1 MKEKILLVNQRY
13 GLEVNGGSELLC
25 RQLAELFT
33 EHYEV
38 EVVTTCALDYQ
49 KWENY
54 YKPGVEELNGVTVRR
69 FEVEAL
75 RDQGAFDEMGVK
87 VLGNPDHTMEEAE
100 EWVRAQGPVC
110 DAAVQFI
117 LEHHKEYKAVLFTT
131 YLYYLSAMG
140 LQKKMD
146 NAYLMPTAHDEPP
159 VYVKFYRKVF
169 QNPVG
174 MVYNTLEEKEFVEE
188 EFQVEDIPSI
198 VTGAGVEL
206 PDMEHLPDVRGKFG
220 LDTDY
225 ILYIGRIDVG
235 KNCPAL
241 FEYFTKYKK
250 QNVNDVKLVLAGK
263 PVISIPESPDIISV
277 GFVSDEEKFAL
288 IQECKALVLASEFE
302 SLSMVVLE
310 SMALKKPVLLN
321 GNCAVLKGHCIK
333 SNGGLYFTDF
343 PEFEATLNY
352 LLLHPDICEKMGE
365 NGKNY
370 VDENYQ
376 WPVILRKFYDLFD
389 GKIS

>member
-33 EHYEV
+33 ERYEV

-54 YKPGVEELNGVTVRR
+54 YEPGVEQLNGVTVRR
-69 FEVEAL
+69 FSVESYREQETFAKIS
-75 RDQGAFDEMGVK
+75 AK
-87 VLGNPDHTMEEAE
+87 VLGNPNHTMEEAE

-117 LEHHKEYKAVLFTT
+117 LDHHKEYKAVLFTT

-140 LQKKMD
+140 LQHKLD

-159 VYVKFYRKVF
+159 VYVKYYQKVF

-174 MVYNTLEEKEFVEE
+174 MVYNTIEEKEFVERQ
-188 EFQVEDIPSI
+188 FHVEHLPSI
-198 VTGAGVEL
+198 ITGAGVDL
-206 PDMEHLPDVRGKFG
+206 PDMENVPEVRVRFG
-220 LDTDY
+220 LHTDY
-225 ILYIGRIDVG
+225 ILYIGRIDEG
-235 KNCPAL
+235 KNCHKL
-241 FEYFTKYKK
+241 FEFFQRYKK
-250 QNVNDVKLVLAGK
+250 QNINDLQLVLAGK
-263 PVISIPESPDIISV
+263 PVIPIPEDENIRSV
-277 GFVSDEEKFAL
+277 GFVSDEEKFGL

-310 SMALKKPVLLN
+310 SMALEKPVLVN
-321 GNCAVLKGHCIK
+321 GNCAVLKGHCLK
-333 SNGGLYFTDF
+333 SNAGLYFTCYA
-343 PEFEATLNY
+343 EFEAALNY
-352 LLLHPDICEKMGE
+352 LLMYPEICEKMGA
-365 NGKNY
+365 NGKQY
-370 VDENYQ
+370 VIEHYQ
-376 WPVILRKFYDLFD
+376 WPVILQKFYQLFD
-389 GKIS
+389 KEL

>member
-33 EHYEV
+33 ERYEV

-54 YKPGVEELNGVTVRR
+54 YEPGVEQLNGVTVRR
-69 FEVEAL
+69 FSVESY
-75 RDQGAFDEMGVK
+75 REQEAFAKISAK
-87 VLGNPDHTMEEAE
+87 VLGNPNHTMEEAE

-117 LEHHKEYKAVLFTT
+117 LDHHKEYKAVLFTT

-140 LQKKMD
+140 LQHKLD

-159 VYVKFYRKVF
+159 VYVKYYQKVF

-174 MVYNTLEEKEFVEE
+174 MVYNTIEEKEFVERQ
-188 EFQVEDIPSI
+188 FHVEHLPSI
-198 VTGAGVEL
+198 ITGAGVDL
-206 PDMEHLPDVRGKFG
+206 PDMENVPEVRVRFG
-220 LDTDY
+220 LHTDY
-225 ILYIGRIDVG
+225 ILYIGRIDEG
-235 KNCPAL
+235 KNCHKL
-241 FEYFTKYKK
+241 FEFFQRYKK
-250 QNVNDVKLVLAGK
+250 QNINDLQLVLAGK
-263 PVISIPESPDIISV
+263 PVIPIPEDENIRSV
-277 GFVSDEEKFAL
+277 GFVSDEEKFGL

-310 SMALKKPVLLN
+310 SMALEKPVLVN
-321 GNCAVLKGHCIK
+321 GNCAVLKGHCLK
-333 SNGGLYFTDF
+333 SNAGLYFTCYA
-343 PEFEATLNY
+343 EFEAALNY
-352 LLLHPDICEKMGE
+352 LLMYPEICEKMGA
-365 NGKNY
+365 NGKQY
-370 VDENYQ
+370 VIEHYQ
-376 WPVILRKFYDLFD
+376 WPVILQKFYQLFD
-389 GKIS
+389 KEL

>member
-33 EHYEV
+33 ERYQV

-54 YKPGVEELNGVTVRR
+54 YKPGVEVLNGVTVRR
-69 FEVEAL
+69 FEVEAF
-75 RDQGAFDEMGVK
+75 REQETFAQICGR
-87 VLGNPDHTMEEAE
+87 VLGNPEHTMEEAK
-100 EWVRAQGPVC
+100 EWVKAQGPVC

-117 LEHHKEYKAVLFTT
+117 KEHHKEYKAVLFTT

-140 LQKKMD
+140 LQEKMD

-174 MVYNTLEEKEFVEE
+174 MVYNTIEEKEFVEKQ
-188 EFQVEDIPSI
+188 FQVQDTPSI
-198 VTGAGVEL
+198 ITGAGVEL
-206 PDMEHLPDVRGKFG
+206 PDMEHLPDVREKFG
-220 LDTDY
+220 LDTEY

-235 KNCPAL
+235 KNCHKL
-241 FEYFTKYKK
+241 FEYFMQYKK
-250 QNVNDVKLVLAGK
+250 RNVNSVKLVLAGK
-263 PVISIPESPDIISV
+263 PVIPIPESPDIVSV

-310 SMALKKPVLLN
+310 SMALQKPVLLN
-321 GNCAVLKGHCIK
+321 GKCAVLKGHCTK
-333 SNGGLYFTDF
+333 SNAGLYFTDF

-352 LLLHPDICEKMGE
+352 LLLHPQICEKMGK
-365 NGKNY
+365 NGKKY

-376 WPVILRKFYDLFD
+376 WPVILKKFYDLFE
-389 GKIS
+389 GKLL

>member
-33 EHYEV
+33 ERYEV

-54 YKPGVEELNGVTVRR
+54 YKPGVEVLNGVTVRR
-69 FEVEAL
+69 FAVEAF
-75 RDQGAFDEMGVK
+75 RKQESFDAICRK
-87 VLGNPDHTMEEAE
+87 VLGNPEHTMEEAK

-117 LEHHKEYKAVLFTT
+117 IERHKEYKAVLFTT

-159 VYVKFYRKVF
+159 VYVKFYQKVF
-169 QNPVG
+169 RNPVG
-174 MVYNTLEEKEFVEE
+174 MVYNTIEEKEFVEKQ
-188 EFQVEDIPSI
+188 FQVQDIPSI
-198 VTGAGVEL
+198 ITGAGVEL
-206 PDMEHLPDVRGKFG
+206 PDMENLPDVRVKFG

-235 KNCPAL
+235 KNCHRL
-241 FEYFTKYKK
+241 FEYFMQYKK
-250 QNVNDVKLVLAGK
+250 RNVNNLRLVLAGK
-263 PVISIPESPDIISV
+263 PVIPIPDSTDIVSV

-288 IQECKALVLASEFE
+288 IEECRALVLASEFE

-310 SMALKKPVLLN
+310 SMALEKPVLLN
-321 GNCAVLKGHCIK
+321 GKCAVLKGHCTK
-333 SNGGLYFTDF
+333 SNAGLYFTDF
-343 PEFEATLNY
+343 PEFEAALNY
-352 LLLHPDICEKMGE
+352 LLLHPQICEKMGK
-365 NGKNY
+365 NGKKY
-370 VDENYQ
+370 VDGNYQ
-376 WPVILRKFYDLFD
+376 WPVILKKFYDLFD
-389 GKIS
+389 GKPL

>member
-33 EHYEV
+33 EHYDV

-54 YKPGVEELNGVTVRR
+54 YKPGVEVLNGVTVRR
-69 FEVEAL
+69 FEVEAF
-75 RDQGAFDEMGVK
+75 RDQDAFDRICRK
-87 VLGNPDHTMEEAE
+87 VLGNPDHTMEEAR

-117 LEHHKEYKAVLFTT
+117 LEHHKEYKVVLFTT

-140 LQKKMD
+140 LQKKME

-159 VYVKFYRKVF
+159 VFVKFYRKVF

-174 MVYNTLEEKEFVEE
+174 MVYNTIEEKEFVEKQ
-188 EFQVEDIPSI
+188 FGVEHLPSI
-198 VTGAGVEL
+198 ITGAGVEL
-206 PDMEHLPDVRGKFG
+206 PDMQHLPDVRKKFG

-225 ILYIGRIDVG
+225 ILYIGRIDIG
-235 KNCPAL
+235 KNCDKL
-241 FEYFTKYKK
+241 FEYFLRYKK
-250 QNVNDVKLVLAGK
+250 QNTNDIKLVLAGK
-263 PVISIPESPDIISV
+263 PVMAVPDSPDIISA

-288 IQECKALVLASEFE
+288 IQECRALVLASEFE

-310 SMALKKPVLLN
+310 SMALEKPVLLN
-321 GNCAVLKGHCIK
+321 GKCAVLKGHCVK
-333 SNGGLYFTDF
+333 SNAGLYFTDF

-352 LLLHPDICEKMGE
+352 LLMNPEICRKMGR
-365 NGKNY
+365 NGKKY

-376 WPVILRKFYDLFD
+376 WPVILKKFYGLFD
-389 GKIS
+389 RN

>member
-33 EHYEV
+33 ERYEV

-54 YKPGVEELNGVTVRR
+54 YEPGVEQLNGVTVRR
-69 FEVEAL
+69 FSVESY
-75 RDQGAFDEMGVK
+75 REQEAFARISAK
-87 VLGNPDHTMEEAE
+87 VLGNPNHTMEEAE

-117 LEHHKEYKAVLFTT
+117 LDHHKEYKAVLFTT

-140 LQKKMD
+140 LQHKLD

-159 VYVKFYRKVF
+159 VYVKYYQKVF

-174 MVYNTLEEKEFVEE
+174 MVYNTIEEKEFVERQ
-188 EFQVEDIPSI
+188 FHVEHLPSI
-198 VTGAGVEL
+198 ITGAGVDL
-206 PDMEHLPDVRGKFG
+206 PDMENVPEVRVRFG
-220 LDTDY
+220 LHTDY
-225 ILYIGRIDVG
+225 ILYIGRIDEG
-235 KNCPAL
+235 KNCHKL
-241 FEYFTKYKK
+241 FEFFQRYKK
-250 QNVNDVKLVLAGK
+250 QNINDLQLVLAGK
-263 PVISIPESPDIISV
+263 PVIPIPEDENICSV
-277 GFVSDEEKFAL
+277 GFVSDEEKFGL

-310 SMALKKPVLLN
+310 SMALEKPVLVN
-321 GNCAVLKGHCIK
+321 GNCAVLKGHCLK
-333 SNGGLYFTDF
+333 SNAGLYFTCYA
-343 PEFEATLNY
+343 EFEAALNY
-352 LLLHPDICEKMGE
+352 LLMYPEICEKMGA
-365 NGKNY
+365 NGKQY
-370 VDENYQ
+370 VIEHYQ
-376 WPVILRKFYDLFD
+376 WPVILQKFYQLFD
-389 GKIS
+389 KEL

>member
-49 KWENY
+49 KWENH
-54 YKPGVEELNGVTVRR
+54 YKPGVEVLNGVTVRR
-69 FEVEAL
+69 FEVESL
-75 RDQGAFDEMGVK
+75 RNQEAFDK
-87 VLGNPDHTMEEAE
+87 ISARVLGNPDHTIEEAE

-110 DAAVQFI
+110 DAAVQFV
-117 LEHHKEYKAVLFTT
+117 LEHHQDYKAVLFTT

-140 LQKKMD
+140 LQKKMG
-146 NAYLMPTAHDEPP
+146 NAYLMPTAHDEPS

-174 MVYNTLEEKEFVEE
+174 MVYNTIEEKEFVEKQ
-188 EFQVEDIPSI
+188 FQVGEIPSI
-198 VTGAGVEL
+198 ITGAGVEL
-206 PDMEHLPDVRGKFG
+206 PGMEDLPDVRGKFG

-225 ILYIGRIDVG
+225 ILYIGRIDEG
-235 KNCPAL
+235 KNCSML
-241 FEYFTKYKK
+241 FEYFTQYK
-250 QNVNDVKLVLAGK
+250 NRNINEVKLVLAGK
-263 PVISIPESPDIISV
+263 PVIPIPESPDIISV

-310 SMALKKPVLLN
+310 SMALQKPVLLN
-321 GNCAVLKGHCIK
+321 GKCAVLKGHCVK

-352 LLLHPDICEKMGE
+352 LLLHPEICKKMGE

-370 VDENYQ
+370 VEENYQ
-376 WPVILRKFYDLFD
+376 WSVILKKFYDLFD
-389 GKIS
+389 GMLS

>member
-33 EHYEV
+33 ERYEV

-54 YKPGVEELNGVTVRR
+54 YEPGVEQLNGVTVRR
-69 FEVEAL
+69 FSVESY
-75 RDQGAFDEMGVK
+75 REQEAFARISAK
-87 VLGNPDHTMEEAE
+87 VLGNPNHTMEEAE

-117 LEHHKEYKAVLFTT
+117 LDHHKEYKAVLFTT

-140 LQKKMD
+140 LQHKLD

-159 VYVKFYRKVF
+159 VYVKYYQKVF

-174 MVYNTLEEKEFVEE
+174 MVYNTIEEKEFVERQ
-188 EFQVEDIPSI
+188 FHVEHLPSI
-198 VTGAGVEL
+198 ITGAGVDL
-206 PDMEHLPDVRGKFG
+206 PDMENVPEVRVRFG
-220 LDTDY
+220 LHTDY
-225 ILYIGRIDVG
+225 ILYIGRIDEG
-235 KNCPAL
+235 KNCHKL
-241 FEYFTKYKK
+241 FEFFQRYKK
-250 QNVNDVKLVLAGK
+250 QNINDLQLVLAGK
-263 PVISIPESPDIISV
+263 PVIPIPEDENIRSV
-277 GFVSDEEKFAL
+277 GFVSDEEKFGL

-310 SMALKKPVLLN
+310 SMALEKPVLVN
-321 GNCAVLKGHCIK
+321 GNCAVLKGHCLK
-333 SNGGLYFTDF
+333 SNAGLYFTCYA
-343 PEFEATLNY
+343 EFEAALNY
-352 LLLHPDICEKMGE
+352 LLMYPEICEKMGA
-365 NGKNY
+365 NGKQY
-370 VDENYQ
+370 VIEHYQ
-376 WPVILRKFYDLFD
+376 WPVILQKFYQLFD
-389 GKIS
+389 KEL